1 MSQITERILDVPH
14 MYIPDVIVRTT
25 VFVIPEV
32 TALIWY
38 GYQDDTSKNPD
49 EPCPGIATMLSDT
62 LRSLEALLDY
72 DCDPALM
79 QRIGTQHCDP
89 ALMQRCIDF
98 VYELTMPSCT
108 ARIPLYLTEEELS
121 LFERAVDSL
130 NNR

>member
-49 EPCPGIATMLSDT
+49 EPYPGIATMLSDT
-62 LRSLEALLDY
+62 LRSLDALLDY
-72 DCDPALM
+72 DWSEP
-79 QRIGTQHCDP
+79 I
-89 ALMQRCIDF
+89 MQRCVDF
-98 VYELTMPSCT
+98 VYELTMPDS
-108 ARIPLYLTEEELS
+108 AGVPLYLTEEELS
-121 LFERAVDSL
+121 LFERAVDAL

>member
-38 GYQDDTSKNPD
+38 GYQDDTSKSPD

-72 DCDPALM
+72 D
-79 QRIGTQHCDP
+79 CDP